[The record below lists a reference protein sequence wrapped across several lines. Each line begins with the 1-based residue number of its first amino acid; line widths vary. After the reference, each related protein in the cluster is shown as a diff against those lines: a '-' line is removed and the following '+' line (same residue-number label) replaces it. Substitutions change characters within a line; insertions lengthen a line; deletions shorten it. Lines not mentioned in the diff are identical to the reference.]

1 MVFLEREYL
10 RDEVVKYASEWAYKR
25 NSKYYNYDELGG
37 DCTNFI
43 SQCIFAGSKIMNYK
57 PTFGWFYINANN
69 KSPSWTGVEYLY
81 NYLTRNSGVGPIGRK
96 VTKEE
101 VKEGDIIQLSFV
113 NNKFEHSLV
122 ITKKVAGNIYVSA
135 HTFDAFN
142 KSLNLYNYDNIRF
155 IHIEKVI
162 I

>member
-1 MVFLEREYL
+1 MEREYL
-10 RDEVVKYASEWAYKR
+10 RKDVIKYAREWAYKR
-25 NSKYYNYDELGG
+25 NPIYYNYDNLGG

-57 PTFGWFYINANN
+57 PTFGWYYINANN

-81 NYLTRNSGVGPIGRK
+81 NYLTRKSGTGPIGK
-96 VTKEE
+96 LSTKEE
-101 VKEGDIIQLSFV
+101 VIEGDIIQLSFG

-122 ITKKVAGNIYVSA
+122 ITEKKEKNIYVAA
-135 HTFDAFN
+135 HTFDTFN
-142 KSLNLYNYDNIRF
+142 KSLELYGYDSIRF

>member
-1 MVFLEREYL
+1 MEREYL
-10 RDEVVKYASEWAYKR
+10 REDVVKYAKEWAYKR
-25 NSKYYNYDELGG
+25 NPRYYNYDELGG

-57 PTFGWFYINANN
+57 PTFGWYYINSNN

-81 NYLTRNSGVGPIGRK
+81 NYLTRKSGVGPIGK
-96 VTKEE
+96 TVEIEE
-101 VKEGDIIQLSFV
+101 IKKGDIIQLSFN

-122 ITKKVAGNIYVSA
+122 ITEKDNRNIYVSA

-142 KSLNLYNYDNIRF
+142 KPLKLYNYDNIRY
-155 IHIEKVI
+155 IHIEKVMI
-162 I
+162 

>member
-1 MVFLEREYL
+1 MEREYL
-10 RDEVVKYASEWAYKR
+10 RNNVVRYASEWAYKR
-25 NSKYYNYDELGG
+25 NPKYYNYDELGG

-57 PTFGWFYINANN
+57 PTFGWYYINTNN

-81 NYLTRNSGVGPIGRK
+81 NYLTRKSGVGPIGK
-96 VTKEE
+96 VATREEIKER
-101 VKEGDIIQLSFV
+101 DIIQLSFA

-122 ITKKVAGNIYVSA
+122 VTRKENNSIYVSA
-135 HTFDAFN
+135 HTYDEFN
-142 KSLNLYNYDNIRF
+142 KPLSLYNYDNIRF